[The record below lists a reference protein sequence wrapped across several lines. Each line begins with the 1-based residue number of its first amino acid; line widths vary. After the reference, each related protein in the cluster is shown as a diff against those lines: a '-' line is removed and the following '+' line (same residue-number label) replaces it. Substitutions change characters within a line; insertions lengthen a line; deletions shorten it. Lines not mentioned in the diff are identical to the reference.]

1 MKVRIESSGG
11 IAVVVTE
18 GRLDFGA
25 AAAFQKEIERVLAA
39 AAAAP
44 GVVIVDCAGLD
55 YVSSA
60 GLRVLLLAAKLSQR
74 GAVTF
79 ALCALQPAVREV
91 LDVSGFSRIIT
102 VHADRVTALAS
113 AAGTRA

>member
-1 MKVRIESSGG
+1 LNVRIESSRGVT
-11 IAVVVTE
+11 IVVAE

-25 AAAFQKEIERVLAA
+25 SAAFQKEIERVLAA

-44 GVVIVDCAGLD
+44 ADIIIDCAGLD

-60 GLRVLLLAAKLSQR
+60 GLRVFLLAAKLSQR
-74 GAVTF
+74 GSMAF

-91 LDVSGFSRIIT
+91 MDLSGFSRIIA
-102 VHADRVTALAS
+102 VHDDRTTALAR
-113 AAGTRA
+113 AGGRPP

>member
-1 MKVRIESSGG
+1 MNVRIESSRV
-11 IAVVVTE
+11 ATVMVVE

-25 AAAFQKEIERVLAA
+25 AAAFQKEVERVLAA

-44 GVVIVDCAGLD
+44 AHVIIDCAGLD

-60 GLRVLLLAAKLSQR
+60 GLRVFLLAAKLSQR
-74 GAVTF
+74 GSMAF

-91 LDVSGFSRIIT
+91 MDLSGFSRIIA
-102 VHADRVTALAS
+102 VHDDRTTALAR
-113 AAGTRA
+113 AGGRPP